1 MSLLPI
7 DIIIELFDRVIA
19 PILLYSS
26 EVFGYNNVTKLDVLQ
41 RSFYKRILKLS
52 KATPNGMIYGETGTL
67 PLSITIN
74 KRMINFWL
82 RIITSD
88 PNKLSFKIY
97 KHIIQLDNSNVYSTH
112 WLSHIKQIL
121 QHCGLFYVWLNQVDI
136 IDVCTVK
143 LLINTRIDDMY
154 EQTWYVSISSHVR
167 YSSYLLFKSER
178 KLELYLYKL
187 NDSQRINLS
196 KFRCRSNY
204 LPISKVYKEHHMCG
218 INCIN
223 CNYNIKGIY
232 LYVHPLLR
240 RERHTTANFLVF
252 INSSS

>member
-1 MSLLPI
+1 
-7 DIIIELFDRVIA
+7 
-19 PILLYSS
+19 
-26 EVFGYNNVTKLDVLQ
+26 
-41 RSFYKRILKLS
+41 
-52 KATPNGMIYGETGTL
+52 MIYGETGTL

-121 QHCGLFYVWLNQVDI
+121 QQCGLFYVWLNQVDI

-154 EQTWYVSISSHVR
+154 EQTWNASIPSHVR
-167 YSSYLLFKSER
+167 CSCYVLFKSER

-187 NDSQRINLS
+187 NDTQRINLS

-204 LPISKVYKEHHMCG
+204 LPISKVYKEHHMCN
-218 INCIN
+218 INCIF
-223 CNYNIKGIY
+223 CNHDCVGDEYHYLFICSYFAEERKKYLKKYYRQFPSVQKFSQLMNSSNIQVLKK
-232 LYVHPLLR
+232 L
-240 RERHTTANFLVF
+240 ANFVAIIMRKF
-252 INSSS
+252 KWNKIW